1 MIATGLFIDRLN
13 NQTEN
18 EHLRNEILSKISVL
32 RARLEGDIN
41 SNLQTV
47 QGMVA
52 IISVEPDITQSR
64 FGAYAS
70 ILLQD
75 RPLLKNIGG
84 APDMVIRYI
93 YPLQGNEGA
102 LGLNLGKNPVQR
114 QAAMSARD
122 SKDMVIAGPLKLV
135 QGGNGII
142 GRIPVFVEQN
152 GQRTF
157 WGLVSAVIDADLL
170 FKRNGLLDAEVPY
183 AISIRGKDGLGA
195 KGAVFF
201 GAAELFDQNP
211 VLATISLP
219 AGHWEIAA
227 APKNGWPAHAKN
239 ANALRATLV
248 VIGSLICLVF
258 FILTYLY
265 QRRQIDNRRLRA
277 LVELSPIGIAL
288 NEFSTGKFI
297 EINDALSRPTGYT
310 KKELLA
316 LDYWD
321 ITPRDYEEQEAAQ
334 LESLNSTGRYGPYE
348 KEYIRKDGSRFPV
361 VLNGILLRE
370 SNGHEYIWS
379 IIEDITERKQAE
391 EKLANQQEVLEQ
403 MSKQARI
410 GAWEANLEKNTLY
423 WSPMCKLIQGVAPEY
438 EPTPEDGIRYFE
450 EGAHQNAMQKAIELC
465 RTQQQPWKLESK
477 IITADGNEVWV
488 CSIGQGEFKNGT
500 CTRLFGSLQD
510 ITERK
515 LNEQR
520 LAQTHNELEHQM
532 SLLRAIERA
541 QSTFIANE
549 NYLQTFDNLLSNVL
563 TLTDSQYGFVG
574 EIHYNS
580 ASQPFLKIRSI
591 SNVALDEKSDE
602 FYEGLLKDGTE
613 FRNLEPL
620 FERALT
626 SLQPVISNT
635 PKEDSPNGHPA
646 LHSFLG
652 IPITR
657 NGKGIA
663 MVGLANRGSGYNQK
677 MVKWLDPLMM
687 TIGQLIEGYRNQQAR
702 NQAEKDLVAAKDAAE
717 AATQA
722 KSDFLATM
730 SHEIRTPMNGVLGML
745 NLLQRTKLD
754 SDQLRRLQLAMSS
767 AESLL
772 LLINDILDF
781 SKVDAGKLDIEVLD
795 FDLRAMLGDFSESM
809 ALKAQEK
816 GLELILDLRGIQ
828 VSMVKGDP
836 GRVRQIFTNLV
847 GNAIKFTPQGEILV
861 RCNITQQNDK
871 LRFESSVQDTG
882 IGIPTNKISNL
893 FSPFTQVDA
902 STTRQ
907 YGGTGLGLAICKQ
920 LVNKMGGDISAT
932 STPNQG
938 SRFEF
943 HILLEPSDMA
953 KQVIPELDTTS
964 LKVLVVD
971 DNSTNR
977 EVLHDQL
984 QLWGITVAQ
993 ASSGTEALA
1002 CCEDRLTRTP
1012 EQQPP
1017 FDIAILD
1024 MGMPGMNGAQLAEKL
1039 KADPRLVKMQLV
1051 MMTSMAHRGDARYFE
1066 KLGFSAYF
1074 PKPVTTQ
1081 DLFIALSVISKQS
1094 ESNERRPLLTRHSL
1108 KALRDNHQQA
1118 IVPDWPQKA
1127 RILLVED
1134 NSINVEV
1141 AKMILNELG
1150 LNADV
1155 AGNGLEAIQT
1165 LATAPQPEPYTL
1177 ILMDCQMPELD
1188 GYETTRR
1195 IRAGSAG
1202 EHNNNIPIIAM
1213 TANAMKGDR
1222 EKCIQAGM
1230 NDYLSKPISSDAL
1243 LRKLKLWILDETQ
1256 DSAFQCEQPDESANS
1271 DHQPS
1276 DESIWDEVA
1285 ALSMVKQRQD
1295 RLQLLLES
1303 FMNHVPPHLDNL
1315 SCAVQE
1321 HNTSQSQYLAHT
1333 IKGSAG
1339 QMKASQLEQACAA
1352 MEYAASIADTDKMK
1366 ALLPAV
1372 LENAQVVLNRFNSWL
1387 DSRD

>member
-70 ILLQD
+70 VLLQD
-75 RPLLKNIGG
+75 RSLLKNIGG

-102 LGLNLGKNPVQR
+102 LGLNLGKNPAQR

-211 VLATISLP
+211 VLATITLP

-239 ANALRATLV
+239 AKALRATLV

-450 EGAHQNAMQKAIELC
+450 QGAHQNAMQKAIELC

-861 RCNITQQNDK
+861 RCNITQQNEK

-964 LKVLVVD
+964 LRVLVVD

-1094 ESNERRPLLTRHSL
+1094 DSNERRPLLTRHSL

-1165 LATAPQPEPYTL
+1165 LATAPQPESYTL
-1177 ILMDCQMPELD
+1177 VLMDCQMPELD

-1230 NDYLSKPISSDAL
+1230 SDYLSKPISSDAL

-1256 DSAFQCEQPDESANS
+1256 DSAFQCEKPDESANS
-1271 DHQPS
+1271 NHQPS